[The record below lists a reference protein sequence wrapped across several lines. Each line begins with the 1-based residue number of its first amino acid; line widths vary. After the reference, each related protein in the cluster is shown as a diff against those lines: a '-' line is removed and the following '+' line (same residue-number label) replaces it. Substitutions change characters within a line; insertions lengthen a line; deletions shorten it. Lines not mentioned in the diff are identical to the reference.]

1 MNDIAFYNRT
11 VEVNKA
17 VSVKTVS
24 FVENSALF
32 TKMLFIIQNVFI
44 KRTIQLYITLLQ
56 YSHYNVFLF
65 KNLLLLYIFIYLLFE
80 YFKYLII
87 NNKKNFIF

>member
-44 KRTIQLYITLLQ
+44 KRSFILLYITLLQ

-80 YFKYLII
+80 YFK
-87 NNKKNFIF
+87 

>member
-1 MNDIAFYNRT
+1 M
-11 VEVNKA
+11 EVNKA
-17 VSVKTVS
+17 VNVKTVS
-24 FVENSALF
+24 FVENNALF

-44 KRTIQLYITLLQ
+44 KRTILLYITLLQ
-56 YSHYNVFLF
+56 YSYYNVFLF
-65 KNLLLLYIFIYLLFE
+65 KNLLLSYIFIYQLFE

>member
-1 MNDIAFYNRT
+1 M
-11 VEVNKA
+11 EVNKA
-17 VSVKTVS
+17 VNVKTVS
-24 FVENSALF
+24 FVESNALF

-44 KRTIQLYITLLQ
+44 KRTILLYITLLQ
-56 YSHYNVFLF
+56 YSYYNVFLF
-65 KNLLLLYIFIYLLFE
+65 KNLLLSYIFIYQLFE

>member
-1 MNDIAFYNRT
+1 MNDIAFHNRT

-24 FVENSALF
+24 FVENNALF

-44 KRTIQLYITLLQ
+44 KRTILLYITLLQ
-56 YSHYNVFLF
+56 YSYYNVFLF
-65 KNLLLLYIFIYLLFE
+65 KNLLLSYIFIYQLFE